1 MKEHASIKKQEN
13 EDIGSNQGRQF
24 GKRTMLGE
32 AIERTKPYTCDS
44 QLWKV
49 ITESVTCF
57 MAKEMIPIN
66 IVEKPE
72 FLAW

>member
-1 MKEHASIKKQEN
+1 
-13 EDIGSNQGRQF
+13 
-24 GKRTMLGE
+24 MLGE

-57 MAKEMIPIN
+57 MAKEMIPIS
-66 IVEKPE
+66 IVEQPG
-72 FLAW
+72 FLVW